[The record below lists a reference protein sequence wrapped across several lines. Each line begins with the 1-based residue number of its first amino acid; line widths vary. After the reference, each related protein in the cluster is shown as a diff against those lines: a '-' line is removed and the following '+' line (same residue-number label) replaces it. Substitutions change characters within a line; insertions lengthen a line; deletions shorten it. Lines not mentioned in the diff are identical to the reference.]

1 MKKLVALFIVV
12 AFFVSFSLISC
23 GPTEQKATTEQKVET
38 KTETKTETKVEPAPP
53 APEKAVPA
61 PEKPAPEPAK
71 K

>member
-23 GPTEQKATTEQKVET
+23 GPTEQKSTEKKVET